1 MSAARDA
8 SDARERLRAIEAII
22 EDLRRVADPR
32 SLAGA
37 QELVGAVLSLHA
49 DGMARILEIVRAKAV
64 VGGATGGSLLDA
76 LAGDDLVAS
85 LLLLHGLHPV
95 PLEQRVRAALAK
107 LAPLGWTVELT
118 GVGDGAVLV
127 AATRSALANSKR
139 SPTAQQVRAL
149 VEEAIGE
156 AAPDA
161 EGVEVTAPEEEAAG
175 GFVPIERLTAARSA
189 AGGGT
194 R

>member
-95 PLEQRVRAALAK
+95 PFEQRVRAALAK

-118 GVGDGAVLV
+118 GVGDGAVRV

-161 EGVEVTAPEEEAAG
+161 
-175 GFVPIERLTAARSA
+175 
-189 AGGGT
+189 
-194 R
+194 